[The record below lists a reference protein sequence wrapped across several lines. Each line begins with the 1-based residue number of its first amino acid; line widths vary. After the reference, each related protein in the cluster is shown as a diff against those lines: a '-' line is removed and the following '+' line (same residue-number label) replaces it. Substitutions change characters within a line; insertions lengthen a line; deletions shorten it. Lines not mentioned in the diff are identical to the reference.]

1 MKRLRKGPS
10 SPVVSETATNRP
22 AGGSVDVNAPERRTG
37 GVTGKGFKPGQS
49 GNPGGVSKEKRAFL
63 DRLKTDDAE
72 EVYRA
77 FMALVRDGNPP
88 AVLRAVEY
96 LAGKPRSADEDLAA
110 VQKAGVTALAV
121 LSRDELLAIARGETP

>member
-10 SPVVSETATNRP
+10 GPVVSETAP
-22 AGGSVDVNAPERRTG
+22 GEGQGSGMAELSAPERKRG
-37 GVTGKGFKPGQS
+37 PGKPFPKGVS
-49 GNPGGVSKEKRAFL
+49 GNPGGQSKEKRAFL